1 MTEFDNNWYKYIE
14 FWITNPLTILLQRN
28 GFSRDSATYIRNQK
42 EEYVVHD
49 ADGEKL
55 KSLLLTCRNTSV
67 IIEAA
72 ILKFNVSGPFKG
84 GGNLMK
90 KIEGSPKNLKQL
102 LQNTKYS
109 IHYY

>member
-1 MTEFDNNWYKYIE
+1 MTEFDNNWYKYVE
-14 FWITNPLTILLQRN
+14 FGTTNPLTILLQRN

-42 EEYVVHD
+42 EEYVGHD

-67 IIEAA
+67 ITEAA

-90 KIEGSPKNLKQL
+90 KIEGSPKNLK
-102 LQNTKYS
+102 
-109 IHYY
+109 